1 MPSRLIFH
9 VPMTAF
15 ICAPQIIV
23 FEFLYQYNTGKHHFM
38 RIGVKEL
45 FIASDEA
52 EVSDAVAVALVI
64 DGGTV

>member
-1 MPSRLIFH
+1 M
-9 VPMTAF
+9 
-15 ICAPQIIV
+15 
-23 FEFLYQYNTGKHHFM
+23 HHFM

-52 EVSDAVAVALVI
+52 EVSDTVAVALVI

>member
-1 MPSRLIFH
+1 
-9 VPMTAF
+9 
-15 ICAPQIIV
+15 
-23 FEFLYQYNTGKHHFM
+23 M

-64 DGGTV
+64 DGGIV